1 MKGINSS
8 WIIYMILSVLV
19 RLWKRRLEASDYQN
33 TSNNW
38 RQRNTTSCGLI
49 GVSLQVRRLSQD
61 ILKLTVRSAR
71 NWGKHKSNNYI
82 IGISYPAYQI
92 LRFRGCEQCFFLQR
106 LSVNFRSHGIPSMSI
121 KHSESKISIQL
132 NVRSHFASSSCYE
145 SVRSSHYCPRSAR
158 IQMWRTAIRL
168 AELRSFAKSWNNR

>member
-71 NWGKHKSNNYI
+71 NWAKHKSNNYI

-106 LSVNFRSHGIPSMSI
+106 LSVNFRSHQAVY
-121 KHSESKISIQL
+121 H
-132 NVRSHFASSSCYE
+132 R
-145 SVRSSHYCPRSAR
+145 CPLSTPN
-158 IQMWRTAIRL
+158 QKSLFSWMWGHILLPLL
-168 AELRSFAKSWNNR
+168 AMKVCVPLIIAQEVLEYKCEEPPFD